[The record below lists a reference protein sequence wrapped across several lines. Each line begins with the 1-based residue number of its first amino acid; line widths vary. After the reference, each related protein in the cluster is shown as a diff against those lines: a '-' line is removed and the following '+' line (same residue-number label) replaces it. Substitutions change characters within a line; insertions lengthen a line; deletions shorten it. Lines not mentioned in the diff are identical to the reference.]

1 MVSQKPDANPER
13 SKDELRLLLQEALKK
28 KRPPWLRLVLGG
40 IGLAFGVL
48 ALVAW
53 LLSPKGEQPQ
63 LIVVALDGLGMAGN
77 PVMLQGRLQAVDDGS
92 SSLDGKDVVFVDGQ
106 VLRTADQQAREVAA
120 KTGPEGKTSCSWTF
134 PPDALQGDFRLR
146 LIGDK
151 FHPGMEDR
159 GRILLLPQAAPLCLV
174 QLEGTLTHVLRDEAW
189 QKESISEIAPMS
201 GAAQALKE
209 MRMHGY
215 QVVYLALAA
224 RQPTIYQKMRLWVRY
239 WGEEGSFSPG
249 VVLSR
254 FALEGGDRM
263 AKPWQKTA
271 ELINSKFIL
280 PKEKKPAR
288 HVAIAGTIDAAR
300 QFHAAGLHTLY
311 LGTGEELPEEIE
323 RAAGWEEGRRLLE
336 KMKAD

>member
-1 MVSQKPDANPER
+1 MVSQRPDATPER
-13 SKDELRLLLQEALKK
+13 SKDELRMLLQESLKK

-40 IGLAFGVL
+40 IGLAFVSLGL
-48 ALVAW
+48 IAW
-53 LLSPKGEQPQ
+53 LLSPKGEPPQ
-63 LIVVALDGLGMAGN
+63 LIVVALDGLGVAGN
-77 PVMLQGRLQAVDDGS
+77 PVMLQGRLQAAEDARNLLG
-92 SSLDGKDVVFVDGQ
+92 GKDMVFVDGQ
-106 VLRTADQQAREVAA
+106 VLRTADQQVKEVAA
-120 KTGPEGKTSCSWTF
+120 KTGPEGETSCSWTF

-174 QLEGTLTHVLRDEAW
+174 QLEGTLTHVRDEAW
-189 QKESISEIAPMS
+189 QKEPISEIVPVS
-201 GAAQALKE
+201 GAAQALE
-209 MRMHGY
+209 DMRTQGY
-215 QVVYLALAA
+215 QVAYLAIAA
-224 RQPTIYQKMRLWVRY
+224 DRPTIYHKMRQWLHY
-239 WGEEGSFSPG
+239 WSAEGTFPDG

-254 FALEGGDRM
+254 FALERGDRV
-263 AKPWQKTA
+263 AKPWQTTA

-280 PKEKKPAR
+280 PKDKKPAR

-300 QFHAAGLHTLY
+300 QFHAAGLRTLY

-323 RAAGWEEGRRLLE
+323 RAASWEEGRRILE

>member
-1 MVSQKPDANPER
+1 MVSQKPDATPER

-28 KRPPWLRLVLGG
+28 KRPPWLRVVLGG

-53 LLSPKGEQPQ
+53 LLSPKGEPPQ
-63 LIVVALDGLGMAGN
+63 LIVVALDGLGVVGN
-77 PVMLQGRLQAVDDGS
+77 PVMLQGRLEAGDDGRS
-92 SSLDGKDVVFVDGQ
+92 ALDGKDVVFVDGQ
-106 VLRTADQQAREVAA
+106 VLRTADQKVKEVAA
-120 KTGPEGKTSCSWTF
+120 KTGPEGDSSCSWTF
-134 PPDALQGDFRLR
+134 PPDILQGDFRLR
-146 LIGDK
+146 LIGEK

-174 QLEGTLTHVLRDEAW
+174 QLEGTLTHARDEAW
-189 QKESISEIAPMS
+189 QKESISEIAPVS
-201 GAAQALKE
+201 GADMVLEE
-209 MRMHGY
+209 MRTQGY

-224 RQPTIYQKMRLWVRY
+224 DRPTIYHKMRQWLHY
-239 WGEEGSFSPG
+239 WSAEGTFPDG

-254 FALEGGDRM
+254 FALERGDRV
-263 AKPWQKTA
+263 AKPWQTIA

-288 HVAIAGTIDAAR
+288 HVAIAGMIDAAR
-300 QFHAAGLHTLY
+300 QFHSAGLRTLY
-311 LGTGEELPEEIE
+311 LGTGKELPEEIE
-323 RAAGWEEGRRLLE
+323 RAAAWEEGRRILE